1 MYIYKLRY
9 NDRTTAITDLIAKGV
24 ITQTTDLNNNTT
36 IVNSN
41 ITQAVVELG
50 IIVLTSGTYD
60 AEFNEITAPIY
71 ADGYHFDI
79 MVTQAIDFGTA
90 RVTPTNVKHA
100 FLGFNTND
108 YNETNQNT
116 NTNETTTY

>member
-1 MYIYKLRY
+1 MIYKLRY
-9 NDRTTAITDLIAKGV
+9 NDRATAITDLIAKGV
-24 ITQTTDLNNNTT
+24 IDTNENNT
-36 IVNSN
+36 S

-60 AEFNEITAPIY
+60 ADFNEITAPIY
-71 ADGYHFDI
+71 ADGYHFDV
-79 MVTQAIDFGTA
+79 MVTTEIDFGTA

>member
-1 MYIYKLRY
+1 MYIYKLKY
-9 NDRTTAITDLIAKGV
+9 TDKETAINDLIAKGV
-24 ITQTTDLNNNTT
+24 LVEATDLNNNTT
-36 IVNSN
+36 IVNTA

-60 AEFNEITAPIY
+60 SNNNVITAPTY
-71 ADGYHFDI
+71 ADGYHFDV

-100 FLGFNTND
+100 FLGFNTNE
-108 YNETNQNT
+108 YNQINPNT

>member
-9 NDRTTAITDLIAKGV
+9 NDKTEAINDLIAKGV
-24 ITQTTDLNNNTT
+24 LVETIDLNGNATILNTT
-36 IVNSN
+36 
-41 ITQAVVELG
+41 ITQAVVDLG

-60 AEFNEITAPIY
+60 EDFNEITAPTY

-79 MVTQAIDFGTA
+79 MVNQAIDFGTA

>member
-1 MYIYKLRY
+1 MYIYKLKY
-9 NDRTTAITDLIAKGV
+9 TDKETAIADLLAKKVYVEVENLDKEKSLAYGQG
-24 ITQTTDLNNNTT
+24 IQA
-36 IVNSN
+36 IVE
-41 ITQAVVELG
+41 IGL
-50 IIVLTSGTYD
+50 IVLENGTYD
-60 AEFNEITAPIY
+60 EDFNEITAPTY
-71 ADGYHFDI
+71 ADGYHFDV

>member
-1 MYIYKLRY
+1 MIYKLKY
-9 NDRTTAITDLIAKGV
+9 NDRATAVTDLIAKGV
-24 ITQTTDLNNNTT
+24 IDTNENNT
-36 IVNSN
+36 S
-41 ITQAVVELG
+41 ITQSVVELG

-60 AEFNEITAPIY
+60 AEFNEITAPIF

-79 MVTQAIDFGTA
+79 MVTQSIDFGTA

-100 FLGFNTND
+100 FLGFNTNE

>member
-1 MYIYKLRY
+1 MYIYKLKY
-9 NDRTTAITDLIAKGV
+9 TDKETAIADLIAKGV
-24 ITQTTDLNNNTT
+24 LVEATDLNNNTT
-36 IVNSN
+36 ILNTT
-41 ITQAVVELG
+41 ITQSVVELG

-60 AEFNEITAPIY
+60 EDFNEITPQTY

-79 MVTQAIDFGTA
+79 MVNTEIDFGTA

-100 FLGFNTND
+100 FLGFNTNE
-108 YNETNQNT
+108 YNQINQNT

>member
-9 NDRTTAITDLIAKGV
+9 TDKETAIADLLAKSV
-24 ITQTTDLNNNTT
+24 LVEATDLNNNTT

-50 IIVLTSGTYD
+50 IIVLTDGTYD
-60 AEFNEITAPIY
+60 SNNNVITEPTY
-71 ADGYHFDI
+71 ADGYHFDV
-79 MVTQAIDFGTA
+79 MVTTEIDFGTA

-100 FLGFNTND
+100 FLGFNTNE
-108 YNETNQNT
+108 YNQINPNT

>member
-9 NDRTTAITDLIAKGV
+9 NDRATAITDLIAKGV
-24 ITQTTDLNNNTT
+24 ITQTTDLNNNIT
-36 IVNSN
+36 IVNTA
-41 ITQAVVELG
+41 ITQAVVDLG
-50 IIVLTSGTYD
+50 IILLTSGTYD
-60 AEFNEITAPIY
+60 ENLQEITAPTY

-79 MVTQAIDFGTA
+79 MVNEAIDFGTA

-100 FLGFNTND
+100 FLGFNTNE
-108 YNETNQNT
+108 YNQINPNT